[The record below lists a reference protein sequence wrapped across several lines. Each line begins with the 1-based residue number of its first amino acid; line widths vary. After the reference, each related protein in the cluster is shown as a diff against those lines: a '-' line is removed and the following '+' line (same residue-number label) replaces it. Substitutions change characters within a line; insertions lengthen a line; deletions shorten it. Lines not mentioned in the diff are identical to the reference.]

1 MPSCCL
7 ALELPNIAQLT
18 EGCLRLADAR
28 LLPSGLERGQP
39 ATCDVVSRP
48 SSDRLAAADIC
59 VGARKPPLL
68 DLGNRPGR
76 RCDRIHIG
84 GFYRNVLGPKGRSEG
99 CNVLVDGQGIKRHV
113 FGKTRIGVRVFRI
126 ALLAIRNAEGADRI
140 QTAATL
146 IGTGL
151 EYLKTQFSS
160 RENFR
165 PPPCLAID
173 ASPQIDG
180 WPPFRYRS

>member
-1 MPSCCL
+1 M
-7 ALELPNIAQLT
+7 
-18 EGCLRLADAR
+18 
-28 LLPSGLERGQP
+28 
-39 ATCDVVSRP
+39 
-48 SSDRLAAADIC
+48 
-59 VGARKPPLL
+59 
-68 DLGNRPGR
+68 
-76 RCDRIHIG
+76 
-84 GFYRNVLGPKGRSEG
+84 
-99 CNVLVDGQGIKRHV
+99 LVDGQGMKRHV

-151 EYLKTQFSS
+151 EYLKTRFSS

-180 WPPFRYRS
+180 WPPFRYRSWAWLTDNVDPRNQKSALGDEPGEASRGVCAPAETEIEDFIALAMGVHQPFVAANHGLIQSPSEDAGAPTNDARKVRP

>member
-1 MPSCCL
+1 M
-7 ALELPNIAQLT
+7 
-18 EGCLRLADAR
+18 
-28 LLPSGLERGQP
+28 
-39 ATCDVVSRP
+39 
-48 SSDRLAAADIC
+48 
-59 VGARKPPLL
+59 
-68 DLGNRPGR
+68 
-76 RCDRIHIG
+76 
-84 GFYRNVLGPKGRSEG
+84 
-99 CNVLVDGQGIKRHV
+99 LVDGQGMKRHV

-165 PPPCLAID
+165 PPRCLAID

>member
-1 MPSCCL
+1 
-7 ALELPNIAQLT
+7 LERDSARHFELCAAFVFTGCRTETRQSVECRAAAWRSNRPTLGSSL

-28 LLPSGLERGQP
+28 LLPSGLECGQP

-99 CNVLVDGQGIKRHV
+99 CNVLVDGQGMKRHV

-146 IGTGL
+146 IGTG
-151 EYLKTQFSS
+151 S
-160 RENFR
+160 N
-165 PPPCLAID
+165 I
-173 ASPQIDG
+173 
-180 WPPFRYRS
+180 